1 MCKPEPVG
9 PNQRADSN
17 GGPFLDYNCGEFWVG
32 DRDVCHHCLEER
44 TAKGEFYRENET
56 RYSFG
61 AYAGRYCDDC
71 WKTSGYRDA
80 DDDTAVFD
88 PMDAGEV
95 MYEDEY

>member
-1 MCKPEPVG
+1 MCELLG
-9 PNQRADSN
+9 PNQRANSGN
-17 GGPFLDYNCGEFWVG
+17 GPFPEYNCGDFWVS
-32 DRDVCHHCLEER
+32 DRDVCHHCSEIR
-44 TAKGEFYRENET
+44 ASTGKFYRENEQ

-61 AYAGRYCDDC
+61 GYAGRYCDDC
-71 WKTSGYRDA
+71 WKVSWYRDA

>member
-1 MCKPEPVG
+1 MYEPVG
-9 PNQRADSN
+9 PNQRPDSN
-17 GGPFLDYNCGEFWVG
+17 GGPFLDYNCGDFWVS
-32 DRDVCHHCLEER
+32 DKEVCHHCLENK
-44 TAKGEFYRENET
+44 TLAGEFYRENET